1 MHTYCGIRYS
11 RPAGLFS
18 LGRLNVSRIR
28 LRRSRLREAPAD
40 FGLECLATVC
50 MSHPGYNMFEIRS
63 SVQHDLGE

>member
-11 RPAGLFS
+11 RPAGLVS
-18 LGRLNVSRIR
+18 LGLLNVSRIR

-50 MSHPGYNMFEIRS
+50 LSHPGYEMFDIRS
-63 SVQHDLGE
+63 SVQRDLWK